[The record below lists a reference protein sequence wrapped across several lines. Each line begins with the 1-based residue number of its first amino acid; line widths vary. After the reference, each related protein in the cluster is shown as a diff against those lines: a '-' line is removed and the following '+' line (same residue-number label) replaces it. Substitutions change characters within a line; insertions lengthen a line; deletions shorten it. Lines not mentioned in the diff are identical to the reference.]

1 MSDSLSFSCCTEKLT
16 MTTSTLAMTTSTL
29 TMTTCTLTMTTNTLT
44 MTTSTSLLKNVLP
57 KCQLSH
63 CVAVLSKWFL
73 WCSGYHVCL
82 TRTRSPVRSRAE
94 TRFFFPY
101 STEHFHY
108 LNLLVQV
115 QFKPSDRLLHIFTH
129 RTRSSSKGSRIWIHH
144 LYSK

>member
-29 TMTTCTLTMTTNTLT
+29 AMTTNTLT
-44 MTTSTSLLKNVLP
+44 MTTCTSLLKNVLP

-94 TRFFFPY
+94 TRFFFFPY
-101 STEHFHY
+101 STEQFHY

-115 QFKPSDRLLHIFTH
+115 QFKLSDRLLHIFTH
-129 RTRSSSKGSRIWIHH
+129 RTRSSSKGSRIWIYH